1 MGLGEF
7 AAIGAALA
15 LAVSGLIIK
24 PISTK
29 FSPSSI
35 TSILV
40 SAGWTILT
48 IILVFSG
55 KFGEL
60 RSVTWCSAAYGISGT
75 IVGMAIGTTLQIKS
89 FSLADI
95 SKVYPITYSSWF
107 FFTAVIA
114 TIFLGEPITYHTI
127 LGAILIA
134 SGITLLS
141 SSSKGGKKEETSNTD
156 GVKGII
162 FALLAGLCWAV
173 GINLLKLAL
182 YDIDPLVLNVIRLPF
197 GALVLVILTLV
208 RKGLV
213 EYRRYTPK
221 YLIQIGVAGLLD
233 YAVGSLLFLVAMQLI
248 GAIKASILSSIS
260 PLFIAPLS
268 IIFLK
273 EKLTKRVILGIIICT
288 IGISVIA
295 L

>member
-7 AAIGAALA
+7 AAIGSALA
-15 LAVSGLIIK
+15 LAVSSLIVK

-29 FSPSSI
+29 FSPLSI

-40 SAGWTILT
+40 STGWTILT

-55 KFGEL
+55 KLGEL

-75 IVGMAIGTTLQIKS
+75 IVGMAIGSTLQIKS

-95 SKVYPITYSSWF
+95 SKVYPITYSSLF
-107 FFTAVIA
+107 FFTAAIA

-156 GVKGII
+156 SVKGII

-182 YDIDPLVLNVIRLPF
+182 YDIDPLVLNVVRLPF
-197 GALVLVILTLV
+197 AVLVLVITTLV

-233 YAVGSLLFLVAMQLI
+233 YAVGSVLFLVAMQLT

-260 PLFIAPLS
+260 PLFLAPLS

-273 EKLTKRVILGIIICT
+273 EKLTKRVILGTIVCALGILLII
-288 IGISVIA
+288 

>member
-15 LAVSGLIIK
+15 LAVSSLIMK

-29 FSPSSI
+29 FSASSI

-40 SAGWTILT
+40 SAGWAILT

-60 RSVTWCSAAYGISGT
+60 RSVTWGSAAYGISGT
-75 IVGMAIGTTLQIKS
+75 IVGMAIGTTLQIRS

-95 SKVYPITYSSWF
+95 SKVYPATYSSF
-107 FFTAVIA
+107 LFFTAAIA
-114 TIFLGEPITYHTI
+114 AIFLDEPITYHTI

-156 GVKGII
+156 SVKGII

-173 GINLLKLAL
+173 GTNLLKLAL
-182 YDIDPLVLNVIRLPF
+182 YDVDPLVLNVVRLPF
-197 GALVLVILTLV
+197 GVLVLVILTLV
-208 RKGLV
+208 RKGLA

-221 YLIQIGVAGLLD
+221 YLIQIGVAGLLT
-233 YAVGSLLFLVAMQLI
+233 YAVGSVLFLVAMQLT
-248 GAIKASILSSIS
+248 GAIKASILSSTS

-268 IIFLK
+268 VIFLK
-273 EKLTKRVILGIIICT
+273 EKLTKRVILGT
-288 IGISVIA
+288 IACA
-295 L
+295 LGMLLIFL